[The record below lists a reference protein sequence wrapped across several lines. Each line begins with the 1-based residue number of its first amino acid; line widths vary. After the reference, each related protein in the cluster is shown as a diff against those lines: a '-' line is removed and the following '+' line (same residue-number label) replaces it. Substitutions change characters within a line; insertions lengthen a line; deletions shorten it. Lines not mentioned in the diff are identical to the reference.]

1 MRRFL
6 VTALLGFVLL
16 SCTGQQPTVNAAQT
30 LKDGAAAMAQL
41 KTVSATVKLT
51 KGTVSLQGFTLV
63 SARTSVQL
71 PADSDTVYTVKQKD
85 VTFGIHVVI
94 SAGHVYLQ
102 LPFLKFQEVTGPQA
116 AEFPDMAKL
125 FDQTTGLPAI
135 IPAGTNP
142 QYVTTEQVDGRS
154 SYQITTGYTAEQIHG
169 LLTALNSSG
178 PVSARIWVDT
188 SNHLIRKAVLSGAFG
203 DGGKEADVEVDM
215 TGFNAPITI
224 SSPTP

>member
-1 MRRFL
+1 M
-6 VTALLGFVLL
+6 TALLGLALL
-16 SCTGQQPTVNAAQT
+16 SCGGQQPTVDASQT

-71 PADSDTVYTVKQKD
+71 PADSDTVYTVKQQD
-85 VTFGIHVVI
+85 ATFGIQVVI
-94 SAGHVYLQ
+94 SAGHVYLH
-102 LPFLKFQEVTGPQA
+102 LPFSKFQEVTGAQA

-154 SYQITTGYTAEQIHG
+154 SYRITTAYTAEQIHG

-178 PVSARIWVDT
+178 PVNARIWVDT
-188 SNHLIRKAVLSGAFG
+188 SNHLIHKAVLSGAFG
-203 DGGKEADVEVDM
+203 DGGKAADVEVDM
-215 TGFNAPITI
+215 TGFNAPVTI